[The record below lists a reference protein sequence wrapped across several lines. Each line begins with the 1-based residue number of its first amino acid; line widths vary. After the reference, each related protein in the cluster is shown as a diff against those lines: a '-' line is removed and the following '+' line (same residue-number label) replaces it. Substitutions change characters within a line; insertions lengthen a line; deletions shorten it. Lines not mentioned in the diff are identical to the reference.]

1 MQATMSMLRPRTLST
16 QNLNRRLARGVPLL
30 GTIMTSLSGLYFLL
44 LPSGSYQGGAV
55 PWMR

>member
-30 GTIMTSLSGLYFLL
+30 GTIMTSLSGIYLLL